1 MIISTWIL
9 VASISGSG
17 AANPAHTIT
26 IPDMP
31 DKAECQRVGEELDK
45 RFDFKKA
52 LCIEIRKVK

>member
-9 VASISGSG
+9 VASLNSSGPSSPTR
-17 AANPAHTIT
+17 NII

>member
-9 VASISGSG
+9 VATVSGSSPTYPTR
-17 AANPAHTIT
+17 NII

>member
-1 MIISTWIL
+1 MIISTWVL
-9 VASISGSG
+9 VVSLSGS
-17 AANPAHTIT
+17 NPTFPNHTII

-45 RFDFKKA
+45 RFNFRKG